1 MKHTFETEEN
11 KADKFF
17 KLDNSI
23 FDNENLSTSS
33 DSGSE
38 KMPEL
43 IINLKSLPD
52 VSTVISVAGFR
63 GKVKTVTSRV
73 TVFRGCG
80 DPQRR

>member
-52 VSTVISVAGFR
+52 VSTVISDMVNFGPHNHVYKEIYGTGNSSEVA
-63 GKVKTVTSRV
+63 
-73 TVFRGCG
+73 
-80 DPQRR
+80 